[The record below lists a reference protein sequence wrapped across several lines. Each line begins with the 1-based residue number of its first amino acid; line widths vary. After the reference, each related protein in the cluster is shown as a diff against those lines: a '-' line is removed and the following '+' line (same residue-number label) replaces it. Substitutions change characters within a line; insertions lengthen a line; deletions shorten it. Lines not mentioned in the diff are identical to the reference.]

1 MNDSSEFQGDVM
13 GICYIVG
20 AGAFWGDFT
29 PTDDDLVIA
38 ADGGLDTLRSL
49 DIRADLAIGDFDS
62 LGRIPSGIETIR
74 FKVEKDETDMHLAY
88 LEGKRRGYRSFRIY
102 GGVGGRVDH
111 TFANYCLLAYIAA
124 QGDEAILYDR
134 EYIARAI
141 TNNSTRVVGGDGKG
155 VSVFAF
161 GGEAVGVTIKGLYYE
176 AEDITL
182 SPSFPL
188 GASNHK
194 TACDAQISVKDGTLL
209 IFEEI

>member
-1 MNDSSEFQGDVM
+1 M

-20 AGAFWGDFT
+20 AGAFWGDFA
-29 PTDDDLVIA
+29 PNEEDLVIA
-38 ADGGLDTLRSL
+38 ADGGLDTLRSI
-49 DIRADLAIGDFDS
+49 DIRVDLAVGDFDS
-62 LGRIPSGIETIR
+62 ARSVPDGIETVR

-88 LEGKRRGYRSFRIY
+88 LEGKRRGYSEFRIY

-111 TFANYCLLAYIAA
+111 TFANYCLLAYIAE
-124 QGDEAILYDR
+124 QGDSAILFDR
-134 EYIARAI
+134 EYIAYAI
-141 TNNSTRVVGGDGKG
+141 KNSSTRISGESGKG

-161 GGEAVGVTIKGLYYE
+161 GGEAVGVSVRGLYYE
-176 AEDITL
+176 ADNVTL

-194 TACDAQISVKDGTLL
+194 TGSDGEISVKDGTLL

>member
-1 MNDSSEFQGDVM
+1 M

-20 AGAFWGDFT
+20 AGAFWGDFA
-29 PTDDDLVIA
+29 PSEDDLVIA

-74 FKVEKDETDMHLAY
+74 FEVEKDETDMHLAY
-88 LEGKRRGYRSFRIY
+88 LEGKRRGYRDFRIY

-111 TFANYCLLAYIAA
+111 TFANYCLLAYIAE
-124 QGDEAILYDR
+124 QGDTATLYDR
-134 EYIARAI
+134 EYTTRAI
-141 TNNSTRVVGGDGKG
+141 RNNSTRVAEKSKKG

-161 GGEAVGVTIKGLYYE
+161 GGVAKGVSIKGLYYE
-176 AEDITL
+176 ANDVTL
-182 SPSFPL
+182 TPSFPL

-194 TACDAQISVKDGTLL
+194 ISGEGEISVKDGTLL

>member
-1 MNDSSEFQGDVM
+1 M

-29 PTDDDLVIA
+29 PSEEDLVIA
-38 ADGGLDTLRSL
+38 ADGGLDTLRSI
-49 DIRADLAIGDFDS
+49 DIRVDLAVGDFDS
-62 LGRIPSGIETIR
+62 ARCVPDGIEAVR

-88 LEGKRRGYRSFRIY
+88 LEGKRRGYTEFRIY

-111 TFANYCLLAYIAA
+111 TFANYCLLSYISD
-124 QGDEAILYDR
+124 QGDSAILYDR
-134 EYIARAI
+134 EYIAYTI
-141 TNNSTRVVGGDGKG
+141 KNKSTRVVGDSGKG

-161 GGEAVGVTIKGLYYE
+161 GGEARGVSIKGLYYE
-176 AEDITL
+176 ADNVTL

-194 TACDAQISVKDGTLL
+194 TDALAEISVKNGTLL

>member
-1 MNDSSEFQGDVM
+1 M

-20 AGAFWGDFT
+20 AGAFFGDFA
-29 PTDDDLVIA
+29 PTEEDLVIA

-49 DIRADLAIGDFDS
+49 DIRVDLAVGDFDS
-62 LGRIPSGIETIR
+62 ARGVPSGIETVR

-88 LEGKRRGYRSFRIY
+88 LEGKRRGYTEFRIY

-111 TFANYCLLAYIAA
+111 TFANYCLLAYIAEN
-124 QGDEAILYDR
+124 GDAAVLYDR
-134 EYIARAI
+134 EYIAYAI
-141 TNNSTRVVGGDGKG
+141 KNKSTRVAGDAGKG

-161 GGEAVGVTIKGLYYE
+161 GGEARGVSVKGLYYE
-176 AEDITL
+176 ADGVTL

-194 TACDAQISVKDGTLL
+194 TGGEGEISVKDGILL

>member
-1 MNDSSEFQGDVM
+1 M

-20 AGAFWGDFT
+20 AGAFFGDFA
-29 PTDDDLVIA
+29 PSAEDLVIA

-49 DIRADLAIGDFDS
+49 DIRVDLAVGDFDS
-62 LGRIPSGIETIR
+62 ARGVPSGIETVR

-88 LEGKRRGYRSFRIY
+88 LEGKRRGYTEFRIY

-111 TFANYCLLAYIAA
+111 TFANYCLLAYIAEN
-124 QGDEAILYDR
+124 GDAALLYDR
-134 EYIARAI
+134 EYIAYAI
-141 TNNSTRVVGGDGKG
+141 KNNSTRVTGDAEKG

-161 GGEAVGVTIKGLYYE
+161 GGEARGVSVKGLYYE
-176 AEDITL
+176 ADGVTL

-194 TACDAQISVKDGTLL
+194 TGGEGEISVKDGMLL

>member
-1 MNDSSEFQGDVM
+1 M

-20 AGAFWGDFT
+20 AGAFWGDFL
-29 PTDDDLVIA
+29 PSDDDLVIA

-49 DIRADLAIGDFDS
+49 DIRVDLAVGDFDS
-62 LGRIPSGIETIR
+62 ARGVPNGIETVR

-88 LEGKRRGYRSFRIY
+88 LEGKRRGYSEFHIY

-111 TFANYCLLAYIAA
+111 TFANYCLLAYIAENGNTA
-124 QGDEAILYDR
+124 FLYDR
-134 EYIARAI
+134 EYIAYAI
-141 TNNSTRVVGGDGKG
+141 KNNLARVTGDAGKG

-161 GGEAVGVTIKGLYYE
+161 GDEARGVSVKGLYYE
-176 AEDITL
+176 ADNVTL

-194 TACDAQISVKDGTLL
+194 TGGEGEISVKDGTLL

>member
-1 MNDSSEFQGDVM
+1 MM

-29 PTDDDLVIA
+29 PTESDLVIA

-62 LGRIPSGIETIR
+62 LGRVPSDMEVIR
-74 FKVEKDETDMHLAY
+74 FEVEKDETDMHLAY
-88 LEGKRRGYRSFRIY
+88 LEGKRRGYSEFRIY

-111 TFANYCLLAYIAA
+111 TFANYCLLAYVSRS
-124 QGDEAILYDR
+124 GDNAVLYDR
-134 EYIARAI
+134 DYTVRAI
-141 TNNSTRVVGGDGKG
+141 TNNATRVRGNDGKG
-155 VSVFAF
+155 ISVFAF
-161 GGEAVGVTIKGLYYE
+161 GQEAHGVCIKGLYYE
-176 AEDITL
+176 ACGIDL
-182 SPSFPL
+182 SPVFPL

-194 TACDAQISVKDGTLL
+194 LGCDGYISVDDGTLL